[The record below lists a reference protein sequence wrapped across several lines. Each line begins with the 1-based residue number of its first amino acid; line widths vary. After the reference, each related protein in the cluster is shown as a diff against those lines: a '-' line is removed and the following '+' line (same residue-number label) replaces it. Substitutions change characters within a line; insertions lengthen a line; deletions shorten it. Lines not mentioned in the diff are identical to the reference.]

1 MEVNNKKKEKKEDI
15 DDFTG
20 KHSRRKNVNCSIFL
34 LMYKRKTPK
43 SGSYTNQKYIKYGLL
58 RIYVYI
64 ICTILNTLRSEDTVN
79 SIIDKKHMY

>member
-1 MEVNNKKKEKKEDI
+1 
-15 DDFTG
+15 
-20 KHSRRKNVNCSIFL
+20 
-34 LMYKRKTPK
+34 MYKRKTPK